1 MPIWCDVVLSALL
14 FALGLVG
21 LVRWESPAHRGLCAA
36 LMLLGAAW
44 LLFTGS
50 FGQRLDGW
58 AYALLALGAIP
69 AFCLAAIKKMDADQ
83 RGKRG

>member
-1 MPIWCDVVLSALL
+1 MPIWCDAVLSALL
-14 FALGLVG
+14 FALGLAG
-21 LVRWESPAHRGLCAA
+21 LVRWELPARRGLCAA

-44 LLFTGS
+44 LLSAGPS
-50 FGQRLDGW
+50 GQRLDGW

-69 AFCLAAIKKMDADQ
+69 AFCLAATEKMDSDQ